1 MKRRLLVI
9 SIDSMV
15 EEDIPVMMA
24 LPNFKRVLE
33 KSSIVKKM
41 ESTYPTLTHSIHTSI
56 MTGCYPEHHH
66 IINNEIFIDGEGPGE
81 WFEHAS
87 SVGVPTLADE
97 AKRLGLKTAYVYW
110 PLTLGAK
117 HPWVLHRSGVH
128 GGLPGETMQDTVRRK
143 STVGLLDEVMPAVSD
158 CWEQPDRYHINDLF
172 CARAV
177 SYLTKTYQP
186 DIIYTHLT
194 LIDRTRHSRG
204 VFSDALQPAYQFLD
218 ECIGIMLDAIEQ
230 TGLGDQTIINITSDH
245 GHCDIDHVTS
255 INRFLSLHGF
265 VDYDEQGVK
274 ITDYRAY
281 CHTASLS
288 AQIYV
293 KDHDPVV
300 RDKVY
305 KLLHDNMEYLG
316 ISEILTVR
324 QCEERFHTNG
334 NYDFMIES
342 DGKASFSARANYT
355 DIFTKCD
362 ISDYRT
368 SVATHGHMPH
378 KGVQPSFFL
387 YNPFAKDK
395 VVLEHGRIID
405 QAPTLA
411 KLLGF
416 DMPCADGKP
425 IEELVDLSK

>member
-1 MKRRLLVI
+1 MKKKLLVI

-15 EEDIPVMMA
+15 KEDTPLLRS
-24 LPNFKRVLE
+24 LPNFQRVLNDACVVE
-33 KSSIVKKM
+33 EM

-66 IINNEIFIDGEGPGE
+66 IINNEIFLPETGPGD

-97 AKRLGLKTAYVYW
+97 AKRVGLKSAYVYW

-143 STVGLLDEVMPAVSD
+143 STPGLLDEVLPYVGD

-172 CARAV
+172 CCRAV
-177 SYLTKTYQP
+177 AYLMRSYRP
-186 DIIYTHLT
+186 DVIYTHLT
-194 LIDRTRHSRG
+194 LIDRTRHTRG
-204 VFSDALQPAYQFLD
+204 VFSDQLKPAYEFLD
-218 ECIGIMLDAIEQ
+218 AGLGIILDAMDEL
-230 TGLGDQTIINITSDH
+230 GLTEETIINITSDH
-245 GHCDIDHVTS
+245 GHRDIDHVTS
-255 INRFLSLHGF
+255 INRFLAQNGF
-265 VDYDEQGVK
+265 VTYDASGVK
-274 ITDYRAY
+274 IVDYKAY

-300 RDKVY
+300 RDAVY
-305 KLLHDNMEYLG
+305 KLLKENQAYLG
-316 ISEILTVR
+316 IEEILTVR
-324 QCEERFHTNG
+324 ECEQRFHTNG
-334 NYDFMIES
+334 GYDFMIES

-355 DIFTKCD
+355 EIFTKCD

-368 SVATHGHMPH
+368 SVATHGHMPF
-378 KGVQPSFFL
+378 KGVQPTFFL
-387 YNPFAKDK
+387 RDPFRSRPITLPK
-395 VVLEHGRIID
+395 GRIID

-411 KLLGF
+411 AMLGF
-416 DMPCADGKP
+416 DLPCADGKA
-425 IEELVDLSK
+425 IRELVEI

>member
-1 MKRRLLVI
+1 MKKRLLVI

-15 EEDIPVMMA
+15 EEDWPLLRT
-24 LPNFKRVLE
+24 LPNFKRVLDDASVVE
-33 KSSIVKKM
+33 KM
-41 ESTYPTLTHSIHTSI
+41 QSTYPTLTHSIHTSM

-66 IINNEIFIDGEGPGE
+66 IINNEIFIPDRGPGE
-81 WFEHAS
+81 WFEEAS
-87 SVGVPTLADE
+87 AVGVPTLADE

-110 PLTLGAK
+110 PLTLHAK
-117 HPWVLHRSGVH
+117 HPWVLHRAGVH

-143 STVGLLDEVMPAVSD
+143 STPGLLDEVLPYVGD

-172 CARAV
+172 CCRAV
-177 SYLTKTYQP
+177 AYLVKTYQP

-204 VFSDALQPAYQFLD
+204 VFSDQLKPAYGFLD
-218 ECIGIMLDAIEQ
+218 EGIGIMLDALEE
-230 TGLGDQTIINITSDH
+230 TGLLNETIINITSDH
-245 GHCDIDHVTS
+245 GHRDVDHVTS
-255 INRFLSLHGF
+255 INRFLAQHGF
-265 VDYDEQGVK
+265 VTYGEDGLQIVN
-274 ITDYRAY
+274 YRAY

-293 KDHDPVV
+293 KDHDPVI
-300 RDKVY
+300 RDQVY
-305 KLLHDNMEYLG
+305 RLLKEHQEYLG

-324 QCEERFHTNG
+324 ECEERFHTSG

-355 DIFTKCD
+355 EIFTKCD

-368 SVATHGHMPH
+368 SVASHGHMPD
-378 KGVQPSFFL
+378 KGVQPIFFL
-387 YNPFAKDK
+387 RNPFSPKK
-395 VVLEHGRIID
+395 VVLPWGRIID

-411 KLLGF
+411 KLMGF
-416 DMPCADGKP
+416 DMPCADGSP
-425 IEELVDLSK
+425 IAALTEE